1 MEIVI
6 GKFLTIFKEISAI
19 PRCSKHEEAI
29 CKWLCDWAEEHKFA
43 CKQDKAGNIVIT
55 VPATPGYEDSPIV
68 VLQGHTDMVC
78 EKLPESDHDFAT
90 DAIRPIRQGDWLVAD
105 KTTLG
110 ADNGVA
116 IALALMLVE
125 EQKPHPQLELL
136 FTVDEETGLTGAN
149 QLGKDFLQGKI
160 LLNLDSEG
168 EGKFTIGCAGGKH
181 TIIHLPLEYDLAAE
195 SSNFLKLK
203 VHGLLG
209 GHSGVDINKNHGSA
223 LKLLARSLYLLKE
236 EFSFNIADIL
246 GGTAH
251 NAISRDAECT
261 ICIYPDDQAA
271 IEEFVETIKLAF
283 RHEYTGIEPGLEI
296 TIEPED
302 SIKDILTEESTLQ
315 VINLLMALPH
325 GVSAMT
331 LSIPDL
337 VETSCNLAKVEIESD
352 SLRVLISIRS
362 SVSSRLEGLCG
373 RIISIGDLAGAEV
386 EESDGYPAWEPD
398 TNSDLLKLCTSCYQK
413 LFGIEPDVLIIH
425 AGLECGLIGEK
436 YPDMEMIS
444 FRPTIQNAHSPRE
457 RLNLPSFQ
465 RTWEFLAILLEE
477 MR

>member
-1 MEIVI
+1 MEDVI

-29 CKWLCDWAEEHKFA
+29 SEWLCNWAQKHKFEY
-43 CKQDKAGNIVIT
+43 KQDIAGNVLIA
-55 VPATPGYEDSPIV
+55 VPATDGYEESPIV

-78 EKLPESDHDFAT
+78 EKQPESDHDFST
-90 DAIRPIRQGDWLVAD
+90 DPICLIRNDNWLGAD

-125 EQKPHPQLELL
+125 EQKPHPRLELL

-149 QLGKDFLQGKI
+149 QLQPDFLKGKI

-181 TIIHLPLEYDLAAE
+181 TIIHLPLEYDLASE
-195 SSNFLKLK
+195 GSSFMKIK
-203 VHGLLG
+203 VKGLLG
-209 GHSGVDINKNHGSA
+209 GHSGVDINKYRGSA
-223 LKLLARSLYLLKE
+223 IKLLARSLYTLKK
-236 EFSFNIADIL
+236 EFSFNIIDIS

-251 NAISRDAECT
+251 NAISREAECT
-261 ICIYPDDQAA
+261 ICLYPDDQEK
-271 IEEFVETIKLAF
+271 IEESIQSIKLTF
-283 RHEYTGIEPGLEI
+283 KREYKEIEPGLDINIQSVAIAE
-296 TIEPED
+296 
-302 SIKDILTEESTLQ
+302 DILTEESTLQ
-315 VINLLMALPH
+315 VIDLLMALPH
-325 GVSAMT
+325 GVAAMT
-331 LSIPDL
+331 HSIPGL
-337 VETSCNLAKVEIESD
+337 VETSCNLAKISID
-352 SLRVLISIRS
+352 AKGFRVLTSIRS
-362 SVSSRLEGLCG
+362 SVGSRLEGLCG
-373 RIISIGDLAGAEV
+373 RIMAISDLAGADV

-398 TNSDLLKLCTSCYQK
+398 TNSGLLKKCVSSYQS

-436 YPDMEMIS
+436 YPEMEMIS
-444 FRPTIQNAHSPRE
+444 FGPTIENAHSPRE

-465 RTWEFLAILLEE
+465 RTWEFLTVILAE
-477 MR
+477 MQ